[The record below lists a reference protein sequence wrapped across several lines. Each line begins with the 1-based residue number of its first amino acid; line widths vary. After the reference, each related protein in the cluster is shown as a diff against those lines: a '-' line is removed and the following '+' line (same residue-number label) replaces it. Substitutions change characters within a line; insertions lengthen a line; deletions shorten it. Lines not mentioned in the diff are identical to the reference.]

1 MKIPDHQA
9 VVMTVAATMRDRLA
23 ELSPE
28 SVEILDESGAHVG
41 HAGAKDG
48 GGHYQLIIVSQAF
61 AQQPLQ
67 ARHRMVYAAL
77 GSLMH
82 REIHA
87 LAIKAY
93 APDEI

>member
-1 MKIPDHQA
+1 MG
-9 VVMTVAATMRDRLA
+9 VTAAMRDQLA
-23 ELSPE
+23 TLHPE
-28 SVEILDESGAHVG
+28 SVEILDESGAHIG

-48 GGHYQLIIVSQAF
+48 GGHYQLIIVAQAF

-77 GSLMH
+77 GALMH

>member
-1 MKIPDHQA
+1 M
-9 VVMTVAATMRDRLA
+9 VTVAATMRDRLA
-23 ELSPE
+23 TLHPE

-41 HAGAKDG
+41 HAGAMDG
-48 GGHYQLIIVSQAF
+48 GGHYQLIIVAQAF

-67 ARHRMVYAAL
+67 ARHRMIYAAL
-77 GSLMH
+77 GTLMQKD
-82 REIHA
+82 IHA

>member
-1 MKIPDHQA
+1 MSI
-9 VVMTVAATMRDRLA
+9 TATMRDRLA
-23 ELSPE
+23 NLHPE
-28 SVEILDESGAHVG
+28 SIEILDESGLHIG

-48 GGHYQLIIVSQAF
+48 GGHYQLIIVSKEF
-61 AQQPLQ
+61 ANQPPQ

-77 GSLMH
+77 GTLMH
-82 REIHA
+82 KEIHA

>member
-1 MKIPDHQA
+1 MPDSG
-9 VVMTVAATMRDRLA
+9 VRIMDVAAAMRDRLA
-23 ELSPE
+23 TLHPE
-28 SVEILDESGAHVG
+28 SVEILDESGAHIG

-48 GGHYQLIIVSQAF
+48 GGHYQLIIVAQVF
-61 AQQPLQ
+61 AQQSPQ

-77 GSLMH
+77 GALMH

>member
-1 MKIPDHQA
+1 M
-9 VVMTVAATMRDRLA
+9 VSVAATMRERLA
-23 ELSPE
+23 ALHPE
-28 SVEILDESGAHVG
+28 SVEILDESGAHIG
-41 HAGAKDG
+41 HAGAADG
-48 GGHYQLIIVSQAF
+48 GGHYQLIIVAQAF

-77 GSLMH
+77 GALMH
-82 REIHA
+82 RDIHA

>member
-1 MKIPDHQA
+1 M
-9 VVMTVAATMRDRLA
+9 VTVAATMRDRLA
-23 ELSPE
+23 TLHPE

-41 HAGAKDG
+41 HSGARDG
-48 GGHYQLIIVSQAF
+48 GGHYQLIIVAQAF

-77 GSLMH
+77 GTLMQKD
-82 REIHA
+82 IHA

>member
-1 MKIPDHQA
+1 MPDHQDEL
-9 VVMTVAATMRDRLA
+9 MTVAATMRDRLA

-41 HAGAKDG
+41 HAGAGDG
-48 GGHYQLIIVSQAF
+48 GGHYQLIIVAQAF

-67 ARHRMVYAAL
+67 TRHRMVYAAL
-77 GSLMH
+77 GTLMH

>member
-1 MKIPDHQA
+1 
-9 VVMTVAATMRDRLA
+9 MTVAETMRDRLA

-48 GGHYQLIIVSQAF
+48 GGHYQLIIVAQAF

-67 ARHRMVYAAL
+67 ARHRMIYAAL